1 MSAVIV
7 LILRIIL
14 SLILFAI
21 MGFVIYVL
29 WNDIRKIQRVTAMQ
43 VVKPI
48 YLQHNPTVN
57 TSARKYTDSEVLIGR
72 DAACQFTIPD
82 QAISSKHARLYFK
95 QNQWWVEDLCSTNGT
110 FLNDEMIESPVIL
123 IDGDHIFI
131 GNHDIL
137 ISILQ
142 IAD

>member
-1 MSAVIV
+1 VSAIIV

-14 SLILFAI
+14 SLLLFAI
-21 MGFVIYVL
+21 MGFALYML
-29 WNDIRKIQRVTAMQ
+29 WMDIRKTQRVSGMQ

-48 YLQHNPTVN
+48 YLQHDPIAN
-57 TSARKYTDSEVLIGR
+57 TSARKYTDAEVLIGR
-72 DAACQFTIPD
+72 DPACQFTIPD

-95 QNQWWVEDLCSTNGT
+95 QNQWWVEDLGSTNGT
-110 FLNDEMIESPVIL
+110 FLNDELIESPVIL

-142 IAD
+142 ITD